1 MLCFVLSLQLKHSMP
16 DEIESATMIAPTIPQ
31 GVNLDEIIRDFKLT
45 GLLPHDLLNTMSRDY
60 VMRLL
65 NQKITRIMEE
75 NGK

>member
-1 MLCFVLSLQLKHSMP
+1 
-16 DEIESATMIAPTIPQ
+16 MIDQKRITIPQ

-45 GLLPHDLLNTMSRDY
+45 GLLPHDLLNMMFRDH

-65 NQKITRIMEE
+65 NQKIARIMEE

>member
-1 MLCFVLSLQLKHSMP
+1 
-16 DEIESATMIAPTIPQ
+16 MIDQKRITIPQ

-45 GLLPHDLLNTMSRDY
+45 GLLPRDLLNTMFRDY

-65 NQKITRIMEE
+65 NQKIARIKEE

>member
-1 MLCFVLSLQLKHSMP
+1 
-16 DEIESATMIAPTIPQ
+16 MIDQKRITIPQ

-45 GLLPHDLLNTMSRDY
+45 GLLPRDLLNTMFRDH

-65 NQKITRIMEE
+65 NQKIARIMEE

>member
-1 MLCFVLSLQLKHSMP
+1 MS

-45 GLLPHDLLNTMSRDY
+45 GLLPHDLLNTMFRDY
-60 VMRLL
+60 VMMLI
-65 NQKITRIMEE
+65 NQKIARIMEE